1 MKLLYPGGFDL
12 LHAGHINALTLARKV
27 AGSDGRLVVAVNTD
41 KFMSEYKRVPARTQQ
56 DRVDDVIAT
65 GLADEVILW
74 HGPEKQDEQI
84 VSNSPDVYV
93 ASFDWV
99 DRDLARQLRIPS
111 LSWMDDQGISLLY
124 IHRTPGIST
133 TLLINKQ
140 VEQSGA

>member
-1 MKLLYPGGFDL
+1 VRLLYPGGFDL
-12 LHAGHINALTLARKV
+12 LHAGHIYALTLARKM
-27 AGSDGRLVVAVNTD
+27 AGPDGRLIVAVNTD
-41 KFMSEYKRVPARTQQ
+41 KFMSDYKRAPAITQEE
-56 DRVDDVIAT
+56 RVDYVIAP

-99 DRDLARQLRIPS
+99 DRDLAHQLRIPS

-133 TLLINKQ
+133 TLLINSQ
-140 VEQSGA
+140 VEKNQT

>member
-1 MKLLYPGGFDL
+1 M
-12 LHAGHINALTLARKV
+12 

-56 DRVDDVIAT
+56 ERVDDVIAT

-84 VSNSPDVYV
+84 VNNRPDVYV

-140 VEQSGA
+140 LEQDRA

>member
-1 MKLLYPGGFDL
+1 VKLLYPGGFDL
-12 LHAGHINALTLARKV
+12 LHAGHINALTLTRKM
-27 AGSDGRLVVAVNTD
+27 AGPDGCLIVAVNSD
-41 KFMSEYKRVPARTQQ
+41 SFMSDYKRVPARTQQ
-56 DRVDDVIAT
+56 ERINDVIAT

-84 VSNSPDVYV
+84 VNNKPDVYV
-93 ASFDWV
+93 ASFDWI

-133 TLLINKQ
+133 TLLINQ
-140 VEQSGA
+140 QAEQNGK

>member
-1 MKLLYPGGFDL
+1 VKLLYPGGFDL
-12 LHAGHINALTLARKV
+12 LHDGHINALTLARKM
-27 AGSDGRLVVAVNTD
+27 AGPDGCLIVAVNSD
-41 KFMSEYKRVPARTQQ
+41 SFMSDYKRVPARTQQ
-56 DRVDDVIAT
+56 ERINDVIAT

-84 VSNSPDVYV
+84 VNNKPDVYV
-93 ASFDWV
+93 ASFDWI

-133 TLLINKQ
+133 TLLINQKA
-140 VEQSGA
+140 EQNGK

>member
-12 LHAGHINALTLARKV
+12 LHAGHINALTLTRKM
-27 AGSDGRLVVAVNTD
+27 AGPDGCLIVAVNSD
-41 KFMSEYKRVPARTQQ
+41 SFMSDYKRVPARTQQ
-56 DRVDDVIAT
+56 ERINDVIAT

-84 VSNSPDVYV
+84 VNNKPDVYV
-93 ASFDWV
+93 ASFDWI

-133 TLLINKQ
+133 TLLINQ
-140 VEQSGA
+140 QAEQNGK

>member
-12 LHAGHINALTLARKV
+12 LHAGHINALTLARKM
-27 AGSDGRLVVAVNTD
+27 AGPSGRLVVAVNTD
-41 KFMSEYKRVPARTQQ
+41 NFMSKYKRVPARTQQ
-56 DRVDDVIAT
+56 ERVNDVIAT

-84 VSNSPDVYV
+84 LSQSPDVYV

-99 DRDLARQLRIPS
+99 DRDLARQLQIPS
-111 LSWMDDQGISLLY
+111 LSWIDDQGISLLY

-140 VEQSGA
+140 VGQSET

>member
-1 MKLLYPGGFDL
+1 M
-12 LHAGHINALTLARKV
+12 

-56 DRVDDVIAT
+56 ERVDDVIAT

-84 VSNSPDVYV
+84 VHNSPDVYV

-99 DRDLARQLRIPS
+99 DRDLAYQLRIPS

-140 VEQSGA
+140 VEQSEA

>member
-12 LHAGHINALTLARKV
+12 LHAGHINALNLARKM
-27 AGSDGRLVVAVNTD
+27 AGPSGQLVVAVNTD
-41 KFMSEYKRVPARTQQ
+41 SFMSEYKRVPARTQQ
-56 DRVDDVIAT
+56 ERVDDIIAT

-84 VSNSPDVYV
+84 LSQSPDVYV

-111 LSWMDDQGISLLY
+111 LSWIDDQGISLLY

-140 VEQSGA
+140 VEQSGT

>member
-12 LHAGHINALTLARKV
+12 LHAGHINALTLARKL
-27 AGSDGRLVVAVNTD
+27 AGPDGHLIVAVNTD

-56 DRVDDVIAT
+56 ERVDDVIAT

-74 HGPEKQDEQI
+74 HGPEKQGEQI
-84 VSNSPDVYV
+84 VYNNPDVYV

-99 DRDLARQLRIPS
+99 DRDLAYQLRIPS

-124 IHRTPGIST
+124 MQRTPGIST
-133 TLLINKQ
+133 TLLINSQ
-140 VEQSGA
+140 VEQNPT

>member
-12 LHAGHINALTLARKV
+12 LHAGHINALTLARKM
-27 AGSDGRLVVAVNTD
+27 AGPSGRLVVAVNTD
-41 KFMSEYKRVPARTQQ
+41 SFMSEYKRVPARTQQ
-56 DRVDDVIAT
+56 ERVDDVIAT

-84 VSNSPDVYV
+84 LFQSPDVYV

-99 DRDLARQLRIPS
+99 DRDLARQLRIPN
-111 LSWMDDQGISLLY
+111 LSWIDDQGISLLY
-124 IHRTPGIST
+124 VHRTPGIST

-140 VEQSGA
+140 TEQSGT

>member
-1 MKLLYPGGFDL
+1 VKVLYPGGFDL
-12 LHAGHINALTLARKV
+12 LHPGHINALTLARKI
-27 AGSDGRLVVAVNTD
+27 AGPSGHLVVAVNTD
-41 KFMSEYKRVPARTQQ
+41 SFMSDYKRVPARTQQ
-56 DRVDDVIAT
+56 ERVDDVIAT

-84 VSNSPDVYV
+84 VFNNPDVYV

-140 VEQSGA
+140 VEQSGT

>member
-12 LHAGHINALTLARKV
+12 LHAGHINALTLARKM
-27 AGSDGRLVVAVNTD
+27 AGPSGYLVVAVNTD
-41 KFMSEYKRVPARTQQ
+41 NFMSEYKRVPARTQQ
-56 DRVDDVIAT
+56 ERVDDVLAT

-84 VSNSPDVYV
+84 LSQSPDVYV

-99 DRDLARQLRIPS
+99 DRDLATQLRIPS
-111 LSWMDDQGISLLY
+111 LSWIDDQGISLLY

-140 VEQSGA
+140 TEQSET

>member
-1 MKLLYPGGFDL
+1 M
-12 LHAGHINALTLARKV
+12 AGPS
-27 AGSDGRLVVAVNTD
+27 GQLVVAVNTD
-41 KFMSEYKRVPARTQQ
+41 SFMSEYKRVPARTQQ
-56 DRVDDVIAT
+56 ERVDDIIAT

-84 VSNSPDVYV
+84 LSQNPDVYV

-99 DRDLARQLRIPS
+99 DRDLARQLRISS
-111 LSWMDDQGISLLY
+111 LSWIDEQGISLLY

-140 VEQSGA
+140 VEQSGT

>member
-12 LHAGHINALTLARKV
+12 LHAGHINALNLARKM
-27 AGSDGRLVVAVNTD
+27 AGPSGSLVVAVNTD
-41 KFMSEYKRVPARTQQ
+41 SFMSEYKRVPARTQQ
-56 DRVDDVIAT
+56 QRVDDVITT

-84 VSNSPDVYV
+84 LHNNPDVYV

-140 VEQSGA
+140 VEQSGT

>member
-1 MKLLYPGGFDL
+1 VKVLYPGGFDL
-12 LHAGHINALTLARKV
+12 LHAGHINALALARKI
-27 AGSDGRLVVAVNTD
+27 AGPGGRLVVAVNTD
-41 KFMSEYKRVPARTQQ
+41 SFMSDYKRVPARTQQ
-56 DRVDDVIAT
+56 ERVDDVIAT

-84 VSNSPDVYV
+84 LFQSPDVYV

-111 LSWMDDQGISLLY
+111 LSWIDDQGISLLY

-133 TLLINKQ
+133 TLLINNQ
-140 VEQSGA
+140 VEQSLS

>member
-1 MKLLYPGGFDL
+1 VKVLYPGGFDL
-12 LHAGHINALTLARKV
+12 LHAGHINALTLARKI
-27 AGSDGRLVVAVNTD
+27 AGSDGRLIIAVNTD
-41 KFMSEYKRVPARTQQ
+41 SFMSEYKRVPARTQQ
-56 DRVDDVIAT
+56 ERVNDVIAT

-84 VSNSPDVYV
+84 IHNSPDVYV

-99 DRDLARQLRIPS
+99 DRDLASQLRIPS
-111 LSWMDDQGISLLY
+111 LSWMDNQGISLLY

-140 VEQSGA
+140 VEQSGT

>member
-12 LHAGHINALTLARKV
+12 LHAGHINALTLARKI
-27 AGSDGRLVVAVNTD
+27 AGPSGHLVVAVNTD
-41 KFMSEYKRVPARTQQ
+41 SFMSEYKRVPARTQQ
-56 DRVDDVIAT
+56 ERVDDVIST

-84 VSNSPDVYV
+84 LSQSPDVYV

-111 LSWMDDQGISLLY
+111 LSWIDDQGISLLY

-140 VEQSGA
+140 IEQSGT

>member
-1 MKLLYPGGFDL
+1 VKVLYPGGFDL
-12 LHAGHINALTLARKV
+12 LHAGHINALTLARKI
-27 AGSDGRLVVAVNTD
+27 AGSDGRLIVAVNTD
-41 KFMSEYKRVPARTQQ
+41 SFMSEYKRVPARTQQ
-56 DRVDDVIAT
+56 ERVNDVIAT

-84 VSNSPDVYV
+84 IHNSPDVYV

-99 DRDLARQLRIPS
+99 DRDLASQLRIPS
-111 LSWMDDQGISLLY
+111 LSWMDNQGISLLY

-140 VEQSGA
+140 VEQSGT

>member
-12 LHAGHINALTLARKV
+12 LHAGHINALTLARKM
-27 AGSDGRLVVAVNTD
+27 AGPDGHLIVAVNTD

-56 DRVDDVIAT
+56 ERVDDVIAT

-99 DRDLARQLRIPS
+99 DRDLAHQLRIPS

-133 TLLINKQ
+133 TLLINSQ
-140 VEQSGA
+140 VEKNQT

>member
-1 MKLLYPGGFDL
+1 M
-12 LHAGHINALTLARKV
+12 AGP
-27 AGSDGRLVVAVNTD
+27 DGRLVVAVNTD

-56 DRVDDVIAT
+56 ERVDDVIAT

-84 VSNSPDVYV
+84 VHNSPDVYV

-99 DRDLARQLRIPS
+99 DRDLANQLRIPS

-140 VEQSGA
+140 VEESEA

>member
-12 LHAGHINALTLARKV
+12 LHAGHINALTLARKM
-27 AGSDGRLVVAVNTD
+27 AGPDGCLIVAVNSD
-41 KFMSEYKRVPARTQQ
+41 SFMSDYKRVPARTQQ
-56 DRVDDVIAT
+56 ERINDVIAT

-84 VSNSPDVYV
+84 VNNKPDVYV
-93 ASFDWV
+93 ASFDWI

-133 TLLINKQ
+133 TLLINQ
-140 VEQSGA
+140 QAEQNGK

>member
-12 LHAGHINALTLARKV
+12 LHDGHINALTLARKM
-27 AGSDGRLVVAVNTD
+27 AGPDGCLIVAVNSD
-41 KFMSEYKRVPARTQQ
+41 SFMSDYKRVPARTQQ
-56 DRVDDVIAT
+56 ERINDVIAT

-84 VSNSPDVYV
+84 VNNKPDVYV
-93 ASFDWV
+93 ASFDWI

-133 TLLINKQ
+133 TLLINQKA
-140 VEQSGA
+140 EQNGK

>member
-12 LHAGHINALTLARKV
+12 LHAGHINALNLARKM
-27 AGSDGRLVVAVNTD
+27 AGPSGHLVVAVNTD
-41 KFMSEYKRVPARTQQ
+41 SFMSEYKRVPARTQQ
-56 DRVDDVIAT
+56 ERIDDIIAT

-84 VSNSPDVYV
+84 LSQNPDVYV

-99 DRDLARQLRIPS
+99 DRDLARQLRISS
-111 LSWMDDQGISLLY
+111 LSWIDEQGISLLY

-140 VEQSGA
+140 VEQSGT

>member
-12 LHAGHINALTLARKV
+12 LHAGHINALNLARKM
-27 AGSDGRLVVAVNTD
+27 AGPSGQLVVAVNTD
-41 KFMSEYKRVPARTQQ
+41 SFMSEYKRVPARTQQ
-56 DRVDDVIAT
+56 ERVDDIIAT

-84 VSNSPDVYV
+84 LSQNPDVYV

-99 DRDLARQLRIPS
+99 DRDLARQLRISS
-111 LSWMDDQGISLLY
+111 LSWIDEQGISLLY

-140 VEQSGA
+140 VEQSGT